1 MKKSFGAD
9 THNKPILLLIVC
21 CCFDEFYKVVSYIII
36 VTVIYF
42 YLFYSV
48 YPKLSFISIIRI
60 KNNKRKSATTQP
72 VNQVHIV
79 LNLPQ

>member
-1 MKKSFGAD
+1 MKKLFGAD
-9 THNKPILLLIVC
+9 THNKPILLLIVF